1 MNGNS
6 NNALHDVGVEV
17 LWSIVRAHEQKLD
30 HWKKR
35 FDRMEQTIMDLAHL
49 MGNAKS
55 DREEKNLHGDLS
67 QGRQNPRSI
76 SQFDEISFYNRRFL
90 KKNFFK

>member
-1 MNGNS
+1 
-6 NNALHDVGVEV
+6 
-17 LWSIVRAHEQKLD
+17 
-30 HWKKR
+30 
-35 FDRMEQTIMDLAHL
+35 MEQTIMDLAHL

-55 DREEKNLHGDLS
+55 DREEKNLHGYLS

-90 KKNFFK
+90 NKIFFK

>member
-35 FDRMEQTIMDLAHL
+35 FDRMEQTIIDLAHL

-67 QGRQNPRSI
+67 QDRQNPRSI
-76 SQFDEISFYNRRFL
+76 SQFDEISFYMKIFEE
-90 KKNFFK
+90 NFF

>member
-1 MNGNS
+1 
-6 NNALHDVGVEV
+6 
-17 LWSIVRAHEQKLD
+17 
-30 HWKKR
+30 
-35 FDRMEQTIMDLAHL
+35 MEQTIMDLAHL